1 MIGESFRN
9 QLHVAGGIAM
19 AAANGK
25 PRGRP
30 PYNNSKAALPE
41 PGDELATYT
50 HAQLVEFDNRFRAR
64 LLRAFQKG
72 LESRE
77 SAANQLSVTRS
88 ACPYRPRALS
98 SSLQSAALL
107 P

>member
-1 MIGESFRN
+1 MIGSFRIN
-9 QLHVAGGIAM
+9 LRRRGVEM
-19 AAANGK
+19 SKANGN

-30 PYNNSKAALPE
+30 RHKYHRVAPPE
-41 PGDELATYT
+41 PGDEQSAYT
-50 HAQLVEFDNRFRAR
+50 HAQLIRMDNRFRAR
-64 LLRAFQKG
+64 LLRAFRKG

-77 SAANQLSVTRS
+77 SAANQLSVTR
-88 ACPYRPRALS
+88 YRTQVFS

>member
-1 MIGESFRN
+1 
-9 QLHVAGGIAM
+9 M
-19 AAANGK
+19 AAVNGK

-30 PYNNSKAALPE
+30 PYNNSKTAPSE
-41 PGDELATYT
+41 PGDEEFTYT
-50 HAQLVEFDNRFRAR
+50 RTQLVRFDNRFRAR

-88 ACPYRPRALS
+88 ACSYRPRALS
-98 SSLQSAALL
+98 SSLESAALR